1 MNIFQVCDGFSYGWN
16 CETPCECGVG
26 ASHCD
31 PELGCQCKG
40 GWAGIKCDA
49 DINECTR
56 QNPCNGSNQE
66 CRNIPGSFECV
77 CRSGYQENS
86 GFCTGKSII
95 SVCTF

>member
-26 ASHCD
+26 ASHCHS
-31 PELGCQCKG
+31 ELGCQCKG

-66 CRNIPGSFECV
+66 CRNIPGSYECV

-86 GFCTGKSII
+86 GFCTGKTII